1 MTKKK
6 PPSGRPVSANPAQGN
21 EDESIYLKLSDI
33 PYDLM
38 RFNISMKKGVDRREA
53 RKALLLRMGA
63 APPKKQ
69 FINYKQLM
77 RDKAESKAKAALLPV
92 DTASTTVNKQVPLN
106 KIKRKKRQKTKG
118 KQSGSKVAR
127 T

>member
-6 PPSGRPVSANPAQGN
+6 PPLKRPVSTNPEQGD

-38 RFNISMKKGVDRREA
+38 RFNISMKKGTDRREA

-92 DTASTTVNKQVPLN
+92 DVCIVEPRSYLSTSLSRPLQLLSTNKSL
-106 KIKRKKRQKTKG
+106 
-118 KQSGSKVAR
+118 
-127 T
+127 